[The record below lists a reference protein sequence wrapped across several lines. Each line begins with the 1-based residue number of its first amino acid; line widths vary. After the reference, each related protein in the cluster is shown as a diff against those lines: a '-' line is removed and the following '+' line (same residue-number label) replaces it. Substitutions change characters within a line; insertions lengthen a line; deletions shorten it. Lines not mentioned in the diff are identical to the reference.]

1 MKRRK
6 RSEAAKAAI
15 EQYARKAREREAH
28 RERVQRE
35 RDLQGG
41 SRVRRVHRNPLT
53 EDQTHLPDG
62 RPIIQPPSVT
72 VAEAAAQLGVTALQ
86 ISKMVAKGELKSLD
100 SGKRVSVPSLRVA
113 SRRLDKRGR
122 GAEGGRRRFVVAE
135 QLARD
140 DAEEARRLEAIEQRH
155 ARQPQKGYRQPREG
169 MAGRP
174 TTGGLPTLGRK
185 GNSR

>member
-28 RERVQRE
+28 RERVQRK

-41 SRVRRVHRNPLT
+41 QVHRNPLT

-72 VAEAAAQLGVTALQ
+72 VAEAAAQLGVTAQQ
-86 ISKMVAKGELKSLD
+86 ISKMVAKGELKLFD

-113 SRRLDKRGR
+113 SRRVDKRGR
-122 GAEGGRRRFVVAE
+122 GAEDGRRRFVVAE

-169 MAGRP
+169 MTGRP
-174 TTGGLPTLGRK
+174 TSGGLPTLGRK